1 MERVVECI
9 KTMLELIADV
19 SVLYGK
25 YICVRPLDSLF
36 GENNLCTLDYRE
48 GFFFNVLVKL

>member
-48 GFFFNVLVKL
+48 GFFFLRIG